1 MFKFTESPT
10 LPNLTQRE
18 KENSEKD
25 LCLSR
30 LFYDHQFSKCSLW
43 QVVGVEINWQRA
55 QEILLKVQK
64 HSKTDL

>member
-1 MFKFTESPT
+1 MFKFTESPI
-10 LPNLTQRE
+10 LPKPTERE

-30 LFYDHQFSKCSLW
+30 LFYDHKFSKCCLW
-43 QVVGVEINWQRA
+43 QVVGVEINWKRA